1 MLQKIQEGKKTELI
15 LLDAK
20 RSNFINI
27 GLKKLPPPRA
37 IKTAILK
44 MDTTIINREGIEK
57 ILTMIPTDEEKT
69 TITEAQLCQPDLPL
83 GTAENFLLTLSQ
95 IPALEQRLRLWSFK
109 IDFDLLEKEMGEQL
123 MDLKLA
129 MEEIEKSDTL
139 KLVLGTLLAMGNF
152 LNGLEVKGFQLEY
165 LAKVPEVKDTVH
177 KHSLLHH
184 LVNFVLEKNA
194 NSSDLYSELGAVTRA
209 SRVDYDELLKT
220 LNKMEADCKLCWE
233 HLRIISRYE
242 SASSGMKHRMGEFL
256 TNCSAR
262 ITVLLVV
269 HRRVINR
276 FKKTLLYLGFS
287 VISAKE
293 FKPQVV
299 FKIISEFA
307 LEYRTTRERIK
318 LTLEK
323 KARHRSRSK
332 TKSKFILEAEK
343 AANHP
348 GNGANASRLSVRN
361 GSSTTSG
368 NGTAN
373 TCKSFSSSS
382 NGDES
387 TGNGGVSNTG
397 KWGDSLPR
405 IHNSRSRVPRSN
417 CINSAMARFV
427 QENGN
432 ASSNAT
438 NRVTGNNCN
447 DYEMIES
454 FVKTVTAPLPNGREV
469 GPRKNRRTSYAG
481 VSQS

>member
-1 MLQKIQEGKKTELI
+1 
-15 LLDAK
+15 
-20 RSNFINI
+20 
-27 GLKKLPPPRA
+27 
-37 IKTAILK
+37 

-69 TITEAQLCQPDLPL
+69 TITEAQLCSPDLPL

-184 LVNFVLEKNA
+184 LVNFVLEKNS

-332 TKSKFILEAEK
+332 TRSKFIIEAEN
-343 AANHP
+343 AVNHANGTSNGMR
-348 GNGANASRLSVRN
+348 GNKNQPSPLINSGNNTNGLNKQLYSTNTDENKSN
-361 GSSTTSG
+361 GSVLNNSTS
-368 NGTAN
+368 
-373 TCKSFSSSS
+373 
-382 NGDES
+382 
-387 TGNGGVSNTG
+387 
-397 KWGDSLPR
+397 KWGDTLPR
-405 IHNSRSRVPRSN
+405 VHSGRSRVPRSN

-427 QENGN
+427 QENGSTSTN
-432 ASSNAT
+432 TT
-438 NRVTGNNCN
+438 NRFATGNNCN